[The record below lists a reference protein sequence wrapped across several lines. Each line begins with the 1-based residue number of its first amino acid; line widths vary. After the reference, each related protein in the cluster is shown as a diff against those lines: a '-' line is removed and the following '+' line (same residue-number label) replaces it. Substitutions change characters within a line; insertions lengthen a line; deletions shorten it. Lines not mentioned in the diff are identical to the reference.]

1 MSTEG
6 DESFSDFVR
15 DFSPALLRVA
25 WLMTG
30 DHGHAEDLL
39 QNALLKS
46 LRRWR
51 RLENPD
57 KAYAYVRT
65 VLVNT
70 HISDRR
76 RRRVVEDL
84 VEVSPEPAHPAHG
97 LFTPEDRTTA
107 ALAALPQGM
116 RAVLVLRFHEDL
128 SEAQT
133 AQVLRCSVG
142 NVKSQSSRGLQRLR
156 AALDPAP
163 DAPADDAA
171 HYARRDTR

>member
-1 MSTEG
+1 MSIEG
-6 DESFSDFVR
+6 DESFTDFVR

-51 RLENPD
+51 RLDNTD

-76 RRRVVEDL
+76 RRRVPERL
-84 VEVSPEPAHPAHG
+84 VDVSPEPDAADAE
-97 LFTPEDRTTA
+97 LFTAEDQTTA
-107 ALAALPQGM
+107 ALAALPRGM

-133 AQVLRCSVG
+133 AQVLGCSVG
-142 NVKSQSSRGLQRLR
+142 NVKSQSSRGLERLR
-156 AALDPAP
+156 AALTALP
-163 DAPADDAA
+163 DASAA
-171 HYARRDTR
+171 GAKPLARKDSR

>member
-6 DESFSDFVR
+6 DESFTDFVR

-51 RLENPD
+51 RLENTD

-76 RRRVVEDL
+76 RRRVQERL
-84 VEVSPEPAHPAHG
+84 VDVSPEPG
-97 LFTPEDRTTA
+97 RRDTDLFTPEDRTTA

-128 SEAQT
+128 SESQT
-133 AQVLRCSVG
+133 AAVLGCSVG
-142 NVKSQSSRGLQRLR
+142 NVKSQASRGLDRLR
-156 AALDPAP
+156 TALAAE
-163 DAPADDAA
+163 APATDPTV
-171 HYARRDTR
+171 YAREDS